1 LILRKYK
8 QSPDNANQWGI
19 KIAPAILVL
28 ALAGSSAPTYSQVW
42 QCVPPKNLARPKLET
57 APPSAIRRSSIAG
70 YTLALSWSREYCK
83 GKQRNAS
90 DNLQCAGKIGEFGFI
105 LHGLWPEG
113 RGPKYPQW
121 CRPTAL
127 LSPKIIAQN
136 ICMMPSVQLQQHE
149 WAKHGSCMVSR
160 PETYFAA
167 SRLLF
172 NAIEFPDMDRL
183 SRQGEKSGSM
193 TASDLAHA
201 FSKLNPGLP
210 ENAIMIKTGNR
221 GWVKE
226 VRICLNKKFRPVAC
240 TRPTDGAR
248 PKAQIKIWRGG

>member
-8 QSPDNANQWGI
+8 IGLRNAYLLGL
-19 KIAPAILVL
+19 KTGSVFLVL
-28 ALAGSSAPTYSQVW
+28 GLAGSSAPSLSQAW
-42 QCVPPKNLARPKLET
+42 QCVAPKNLARPKLET
-57 APPSAIRRSSIAG
+57 ASPSAIRRSSIAG
-70 YTLALSWSREYCK
+70 YTLALSWSREHCK
-83 GKQRNAS
+83 DRQSTTS
-90 DNLQCAGKIGEFGFI
+90 DALQCAGKIGEFGFI

-113 RGPKYPQW
+113 RGPNYPQW

-127 LSPKIIAQN
+127 LPPKIIAQN

-167 SRLLF
+167 SQLMF

-183 SRQGEKSGSM
+183 SRQGEKSGSL
-193 TASDLAHA
+193 TASDVKLA
-201 FSKLNPGLP
+201 FSKINPGLP
-210 ENAIMIKTGNR
+210 ENAISIKTGNR
-221 GWVKE
+221 GWLKE

-240 TRPTDGAR
+240 ATIVDGAR
-248 PKAQIKIWRGG
+248 PKAQVKIWRGG